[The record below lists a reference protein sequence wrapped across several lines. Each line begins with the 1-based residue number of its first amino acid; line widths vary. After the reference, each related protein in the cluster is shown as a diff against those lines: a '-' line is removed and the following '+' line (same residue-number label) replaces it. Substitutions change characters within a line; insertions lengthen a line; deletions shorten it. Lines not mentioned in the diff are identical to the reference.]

1 MPIKIDPNKCDG
13 CGICIYDC
21 GANVILFTAKKDKVF
36 PFGNKQCVNC
46 FLCELVCPEKAIEVV
61 FTTPKQNKTEAAL

>member
-1 MPIKIDPNKCDG
+1 LPIRIDPEKCDG
-13 CGICIYDC
+13 CGICVYDC
-21 GANVILFTAKKDKVF
+21 GANVIRFTAKKEKVF

-61 FTTPKQNKTEAAL
+61 FTTVKGHKPEAPL

>member
-1 MPIKIDPNKCDG
+1 LPIRIDPEKCDG
-13 CGICIYDC
+13 CGICVYDC
-21 GANVILFTAKKDKVF
+21 GANVIRFTAKKEKVF

-61 FTTPKQNKTEAAL
+61 FITAKDHDPEAAR

>member
-13 CGICIYDC
+13 CGICVYDC
-21 GANVILFTAKKDKVF
+21 GANVIHFNNKKDKVF
-36 PFGNKQCVNC
+36 PLGNKFCVNC

-61 FTTPKQNKTEAAL
+61 FVTEKSQKSEAGL

>member
-1 MPIKIDPNKCDG
+1 LPIKIDPNKCDG
-13 CGICIYDC
+13 CGICVYDC
-21 GANVILFTAKKDKVF
+21 GANVIHFTAKKDKVF

-61 FTTPKQNKTEAAL
+61 FTTPKRDKTEAAV

>member
-1 MPIKIDPNKCDG
+1 MPIRIDPEKCDG
-13 CGICIYDC
+13 CGICVYDC
-21 GANVILFTAKKDKVF
+21 GANVIRFTAKKEKVF

-61 FTTPKQNKTEAAL
+61 LTTPKRHKTEAVL